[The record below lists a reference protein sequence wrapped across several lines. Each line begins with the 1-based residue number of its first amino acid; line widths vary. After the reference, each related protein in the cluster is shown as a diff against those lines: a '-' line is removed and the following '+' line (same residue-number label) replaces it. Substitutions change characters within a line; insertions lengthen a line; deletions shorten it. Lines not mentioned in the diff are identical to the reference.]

1 MAKTAII
8 CSALASKQVVWAFCV
23 FAEGL
28 CGAQVFDGIN
38 AKFGVNVK
46 QFFTGLAILVGV
58 LHTVFVFLWIKFQ
71 KKLAERDA
79 EAEVCF
85 LSFLVS
91 CGRCMPGVCLG
102 SLV

>member
-1 MAKTAII
+1 M
-8 CSALASKQVVWAFCV
+8 
-23 FAEGL
+23 
-28 CGAQVFDGIN
+28 QVFDGIN

-85 LSFLVS
+85 SSFLVS
-91 CGRCMPGVCLG
+91 CGGRMPRSPCVARFFCFDMCKTG
-102 SLV
+102 